1 MLLKESKLVYQP
13 AFFIVTEM
21 KSSLRKSLT
30 KTLGLDLVKRL
41 LTATTS
47 TCWKTDALRLQ
58 YKKPACKHLQ
68 AGFYVYESLWS
79 QGGAASWKGFQWCG
93 WKVSIPLKSG
103 KCCKLSKLYNTV
115 GHTSQSLWSQG
126 SAARNACS
134 VTKTAMLS
142 IPLKSGKC
150 CKFDY
155 TISEFIKSS
164 QSLWSQGSAARRM
177 SVQISASWASQSLW
191 SQGSATS
198 PLAIRDEFPR
208 DSQSLWSQGSAA
220 RGGGMGL
227 DLIST
232 LNPFEVREVLQ
243 GNRCPHQPQS
253 SSQSLWSQ
261 GSAASKSLHSC
272 VWCVNLS
279 IPLKSGKCCKSALQN
294 FLIKINKLFVSFR

>member
-191 SQGSATS
+191 SQGSAARRQADSRQQQPVLSIPLKSGKCCKKEVYVRKGGLVLSIPLKSGKCCKKS
-198 PLAIRDEFPR
+198 PDRSPR
-208 DSQSLWSQGSAA
+208 TPVSQSLWSQGSAA
-220 RGGGMGL
+220 SDRPRRMSKT
-227 DLIST
+227 IT

-243 GNRCPHQPQS
+243 ECFT
-253 SSQSLWSQ
+253 
-261 GSAASKSLHSC
+261 K
-272 VWCVNLS
+272 LS
-279 IPLKSGKCCKSALQN
+279 Y
-294 FLIKINKLFVSFR
+294 

>member
-79 QGGAASWKGFQWCG
+79 QG
-93 WKVSIPLKSG
+93 
-103 KCCKLSKLYNTV
+103 
-115 GHTSQSLWSQG
+115 

-191 SQGSATS
+191 SQGSAAS

-261 GSAASKSLHSC
+261 GSAARVLYKTFL
-272 VWCVNLS
+272 
-279 IPLKSGKCCKSALQN
+279 LKSISYLLVFVKN
-294 FLIKINKLFVSFR
+294 FLTKSYFPKFCKEHILVTEVLWHKFAFDSGFFERCVAFIFQ